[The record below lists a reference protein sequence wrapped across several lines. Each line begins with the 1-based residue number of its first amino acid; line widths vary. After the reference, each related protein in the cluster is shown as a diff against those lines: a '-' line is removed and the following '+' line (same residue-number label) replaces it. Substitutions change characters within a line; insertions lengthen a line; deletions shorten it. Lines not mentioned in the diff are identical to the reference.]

1 MRNFDLTSHIG
12 RLREIG
18 ECIEEGWNETAE
30 SWTDSNSETFEK
42 EHLQPFFT
50 ELSNALSVMQR
61 MSDLTRQAQ
70 RDCAPDRES
79 DYA

>member
-18 ECIEEGWNETAE
+18 ECIE
-30 SWTDSNSETFEK
+30 EK